1 MMRSLWA
8 GVTGLQAHQIAM
20 DVEGNNIANVNT
32 TGFKYSRANF
42 SDLLS
47 QTAKIATAPQG
58 ELGGKNPMQ
67 IGLGTQISSVTKIFK
82 QGSIETT
89 DKNTDLAIQG
99 DGFFVVS
106 PDGGSTYKYTRNGD
120 FSFDAQGNFTEGNGY
135 IIQGWLRDV
144 DTGEIDSTT
153 PIRNIT
159 IPPGLTTPAN
169 DTGYIILKA
178 NLNSGDTVNTKK
190 PIYELDSYSS
200 WYDKDANGIMT
211 STEVHDENDIADD
224 AFNTD
229 RELVE
234 RSLDMGALF
243 NANGEAFNLQTNQ
256 GVWISYAE
264 ARAQA
269 QTITAAAGNNPIDI
283 TINGVNIT
291 GNITTVSAIAS
302 ENDDSLA
309 SYIAQIVNAE
319 TSRTG
324 VEAQITAGNE
334 ITFINTNKTGTEANM
349 KNIDL
354 VVNTGTGI
362 GLASTEVITAF
373 KYTYSPSSA
382 PSNPTVRDSART
394 FTTTEDLRKAMQTDA
409 RLYTDYSGNGWNTAA
424 EREANRND
432 SVEVVVNKEGQF
444 EVRNT
449 AGDAFNVDDGD
460 IVDSTQTH
468 TLAEVTTP
476 TGATE
481 VFTATFGATVDA
493 DSITFDGVGPITLT
507 AGQTATQNAAQ
518 FAAAYNADPTRSWN
532 ASANAGVITFTSIA
546 PGVRADTVAGDFT
559 ITSGGAGADIT
570 VGAVTVTTQG
580 TGTATAG
587 VLTEDVYFPI
597 GSRFGTGATTP
608 VVPANT
614 ITLPA
619 ATATFTSI
627 LVPSGTVYD
636 IGGGNLTAPV
646 GGATIPAGSTF
657 LNLVLPATSGLILPA
672 GTTFTNTT
680 EEVFAGTNRK
690 AANDHDM
697 FIAVSGYSDS
707 ANDVG
712 INTKFTTS
720 LGALQGA
727 LTSGTAIR
735 TSQNIYAA
743 NHASSIDVYDSL
755 GTKHTVR
762 FEFTKTGYTADG
774 GTEWSML
781 ISVPEPGDINLGS
794 YPENILTGTISFN
807 SDGSL
812 ASYNPTN
819 ITYTAN
825 NGSTPN
831 QNIELK
837 FGSLSQFDGMT
848 SFDAESNTSG
858 ISQDGYPGG
867 DLAGIRVDET
877 GTLIGSFTNGRSFGL
892 AQVAMAK
899 FTNNEGLES
908 DGGNTFIQTSNSGD
922 PIIGQAAVGGR
933 GFIQASSLEMSNVDL
948 SRSLTQLIVIQR
960 GYQANSKTITTADQM
975 LQTLL
980 QLKQ

>member
-135 IIQGWLRDV
+135 IIQGWVRDIN
-144 DTGEIDSTT
+144 TGEIDSTT

-178 NLNSGDTVNTKK
+178 NLASGNSIGTSKST
-190 PIYELDSYSS
+190 IYTLDSNHE
-200 WYDKDANGIMT
+200 WVDLNGDGLQDAT
-211 STEVHDENDIADD
+211 LESHVENDVGDNQ
-224 AFNTD
+224 FNTD
-229 RELVE
+229 KKLIE
-234 RSLDMGALF
+234 RGQDFGALF
-243 NANGEAFNLQTNQ
+243 NANGDAFNLTTGQ
-256 GVWISYAE
+256 GVWISYA
-264 ARAQA
+264 QA
-269 QTITAAAGNNPIDI
+269 QTTALPITTALTDI
-283 TINGVNIT
+283 NLTINGEIIT
-291 GNITTVSAIAS
+291 GTNTSTTNDGSAS
-302 ENDDSLA
+302 YLA
-309 SYIAQIVNAE
+309 SLINQK
-319 TSRTG
+319 TSLTG
-324 VEAQITAGNE
+324 VEARITAGNS
-334 ITFINTNKTGTEANM
+334 IYLVNDNKTGTEEKT
-349 KNIDL
+349 KNIK
-354 VVNTGTGI
+354 VTVGTGDTT
-362 GLASTEVITAF
+362 GLTTNDYITAYQ
-373 KYTYSPSSA
+373 YTYSPTSI
-382 PSNPTVRDSART
+382 NYTGGYNLEART
-394 FTTTEDLRKAMQTDA
+394 FTTTEDLRHAIQSDA
-409 RLYTDYSGNGWNTAA
+409 RLYVDYDNNGTSGDL
-424 EREANRND
+424 ND
-432 SVEVVVNKEGQF
+432 GVSVIVNDQGQF
-444 EVRNT
+444 EISNPS
-449 AGDAFNVDDGD
+449 GDAFNVDDGD
-460 IVDSTQTH
+460 YTITPSAATTAIQTH
-468 TLAEVTTP
+468 AVPVSLPAGATLA
-476 TGATE
+476 A
-481 VFTATFGATVDA
+481 
-493 DSITFDGVGPITLT
+493 SITP
-507 AGQTATQNAAQ
+507 
-518 FAAAYNADPTRSWN
+518 S
-532 ASANAGVITFTSIA
+532 
-546 PGVRADTVAGDFT
+546 
-559 ITSGGAGADIT
+559 ADIT
-570 VGAVTVTTQG
+570 VVTT
-580 TGTATAG
+580 TGTY
-587 VLTEDVYFPI
+587 VYGP
-597 GSRFGTGATTP
+597 TGADGL
-608 VVPANT
+608 T
-614 ITLPA
+614 IPNGT
-619 ATATFTSI
+619 I
-627 LVPSGTVYD
+627 LAESLTVHAGSSFAIGTVY
-636 IGGGNLTAPV
+636 PV
-646 GGATIPAGSTF
+646 G
-657 LNLVLPATSGLILPA
+657 
-672 GTTFTNTT
+672 TN
-680 EEVFAGTNRK
+680 
-690 AANDHDM
+690 
-697 FIAVSGYSDS
+697 FIS
-707 ANDVG
+707 ANDKPLYISVTALT
-712 INTKFTTS
+712 NTSTVNTVNSNDRFTTS
-720 LGALQGA
+720 IAALQGT
-727 LTSGTAIR
+727 LTSGEGIR
-735 TSQNIYAA
+735 TSQGIYAA
-743 NHASSIDVYDSL
+743 SHASSIDVYDSL
-755 GTKHTVR
+755 GSKHTVR
-762 FEFTKTGYTADG
+762 FEFSKTGYTTDG
-774 GTEWSML
+774 GTEWSMI

-794 YPENILTGTISFN
+794 YPKNIVTGTISFN

-812 ASYNPTN
+812 ATYSPTN
-819 ITYTAN
+819 LTYTAN

-837 FGSLSQFDGMT
+837 FGTLGQFDGMT
-848 SFDAESNTSG
+848 SFDAASNTSG